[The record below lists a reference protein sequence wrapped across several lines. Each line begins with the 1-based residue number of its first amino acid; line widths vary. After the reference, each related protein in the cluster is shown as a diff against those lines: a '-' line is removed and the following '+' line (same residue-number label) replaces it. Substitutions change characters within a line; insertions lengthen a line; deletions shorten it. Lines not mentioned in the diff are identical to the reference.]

1 MDIVEL
7 VVQLLFLN
15 VQRYNNLTLYGTLE
29 VTSFLSLQTSVASIP
44 VPIMFL
50 ALCEALLVNG
60 VDIKITASSL
70 VSKP

>member
-50 ALCEALLVNG
+50 ALC
-60 VDIKITASSL
+60 
-70 VSKP
+70 